1 MAGTRIYVDTSVL
14 GGCFDAEFAPWS
26 NGLVEDFRRG
36 ILRAVLSDVTAEEIG
51 RAPAT
56 VQAVHQELVSLGAE
70 LVSVSPEVLELVA
83 AYEVRA
89 ILGPRY
95 RNDLLHI
102 ALATVA
108 TVDALVSWNFRHI
121 VRLDRIQLFN
131 EVNTTLG
138 RGALT
143 IYSPREVTS
152 YGRNETD
159 PGS

>member
-1 MAGTRIYVDTSVL
+1 MNGTRIYVDTSVL
-14 GGCFDAEFAPWS
+14 GGCFDVEFSEWS

-36 ILRAVLSDVTAEEIG
+36 LLRAVLSDVTAEEIG

-70 LVSVSPEVLELVA
+70 LVSVSPEVLQLVA
-83 AYEVRA
+83 AYEARA

-108 TVDALVSWNFRHI
+108 AVDVLVSWNFRHI

-131 EVNTTLG
+131 EVNIALG
-138 RGALT
+138 RAALT
-143 IYSPREVTS
+143 IYSPREVTTH
-152 YGRNETD
+152 GRNEAD
-159 PGS
+159 PDS

>member
-1 MAGTRIYVDTSVL
+1 MPGTRIYVDTSVL
-14 GGCFDAEFAPWS
+14 GGCFDVEFAPWS

-36 ILRAVLSDVTAEEIG
+36 LLRAVLSDVTAEEIG

-56 VQAVHQELVSLGAE
+56 VQAVHQELVNLGAE
-70 LVSVSPEVLELVA
+70 LVSVSPEVLELVV
-83 AYEVRA
+83 AYEARA

-108 TVDALVSWNFRHI
+108 SVDVLVSWNFRHI

-131 EVNTTLG
+131 EVNVALG

-143 IYSPREVTS
+143 IYSPREVTT

-159 PGS
+159 PNS

>member
-1 MAGTRIYVDTSVL
+1 MTGARIYVDTSVL
-14 GGCFDAEFAPWS
+14 GGCFDVEFSTWS
-26 NGLVEDFRRG
+26 NGLLEDFRRG
-36 ILRAVLSDVTAEEIG
+36 QLRAVRSDVTAEEIG

-70 LVSVSPEVLELVA
+70 LVSVSAEVLQLVA
-83 AYEVRA
+83 AYEARA

-108 TVDALVSWNFRHI
+108 AVDVLVSWNFRHI

-131 EVNTTLG
+131 EVNISLG
-138 RGALT
+138 RGAMA
-143 IYSPREVTS
+143 IYSPREVTTH
-152 YGRNETD
+152 GRNEAD

>member
-1 MAGTRIYVDTSVL
+1 MWICPSTS
-14 GGCFDAEFAPWS
+14 S
-26 NGLVEDFRRG
+26 
-36 ILRAVLSDVTAEEIG
+36 ILLPKARVSG
-51 RAPAT
+51 FP
-56 VQAVHQELVSLGAE
+56 QAVHQELVNLGAE
-70 LVSVSPEVLELVA
+70 LVSVSPEVLELVV
-83 AYEVRA
+83 AYEARA

-108 TVDALVSWNFRHI
+108 SVDVLVSWNFRHI

-131 EVNTTLG
+131 EVNVALG

-143 IYSPREVTS
+143 IYSPREVTT

-159 PGS
+159 PNS

>member
-1 MAGTRIYVDTSVL
+1 MAGIRIYVDTSVL
-14 GGCFDAEFAPWS
+14 GGCFDAEFSPWS
-26 NGLVEDFRRG
+26 NGLVEDFRG
-36 ILRAVLSDVTAEEIG
+36 GLLRAVLSDVTAEEIG

-56 VQAVHQELVSLGAE
+56 VQAVHQELVRLGAE
-70 LVSVSPEVLELVA
+70 LVSVSPEVLELVT
-83 AYEVRA
+83 AYEARA

-108 TVDALVSWNFRHI
+108 TVDVVVSWNFRHI

-131 EVNTTLG
+131 EVNVALG

-143 IYSPREVTS
+143 IYSPREVTT

-159 PGS
+159 PSS